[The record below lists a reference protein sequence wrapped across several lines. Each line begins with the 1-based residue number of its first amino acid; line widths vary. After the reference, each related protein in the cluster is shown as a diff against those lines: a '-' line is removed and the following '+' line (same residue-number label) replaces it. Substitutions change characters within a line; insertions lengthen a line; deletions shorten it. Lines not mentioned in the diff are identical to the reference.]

1 SVKMPRTFSP
11 SITIADPTCLPPM
24 TVAASATVEVGPTE
38 MIPSCMTSRIV
49 AIAWPEPTPG
59 GVGGESRAGV
69 RSRRGREAGPS
80 GVVLAAARRLPV
92 ANRPARSLPGP
103 GERGDAPADAGPT
116 GGAGG

>member
-1 SVKMPRTFSP
+1 
-11 SITIADPTCLPPM
+11 
-24 TVAASATVEVGPTE
+24 
-38 MIPSCMTSRIV
+38 CMTSRIV

-103 GERGDAPADAGPT
+103 GERGDAPADAGRT
-116 GGAGG
+116 GGAGVSRVRPAIPDGAGAGRGVPGGGAEGVG